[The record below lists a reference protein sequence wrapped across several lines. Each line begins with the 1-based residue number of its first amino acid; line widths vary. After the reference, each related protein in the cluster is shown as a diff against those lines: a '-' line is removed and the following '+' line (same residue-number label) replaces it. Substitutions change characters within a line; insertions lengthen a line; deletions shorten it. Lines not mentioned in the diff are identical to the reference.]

1 MLLHR
6 SLGAAHVVH
15 QHHAVRDQV
24 QVDAD
29 ARLDVGVHTD
39 PAAGA
44 GFGEVQLVTQ
54 VQRDGARAARDSAE
68 SSVSSGHR
76 PLSSTLITSYKYS
89 DYRTDYSLQKGFNDT
104 INFINSHY

>member
-15 QHHAVRDQV
+15 QHHGVRDQV

-29 ARLDVGVHTD
+29 GCLDVGVHTD

-54 VQRDGARAARDSAE
+54 VQRDGARAVRDPAAE
-68 SSVSSGHR
+68 NNTRTVLAAAGHVFIPETLSVGPSGR
-76 PLSSTLITSYKYS
+76 YTAVQIVPDNKT
-89 DYRTDYSLQKGFNDT
+89 
-104 INFINSHY
+104 